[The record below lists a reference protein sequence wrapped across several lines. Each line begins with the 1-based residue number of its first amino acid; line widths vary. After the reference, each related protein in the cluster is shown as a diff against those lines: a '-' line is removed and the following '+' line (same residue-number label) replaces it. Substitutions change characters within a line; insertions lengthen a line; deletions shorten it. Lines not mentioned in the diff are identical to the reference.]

1 MCFLSLADLYLE
13 MIPLPVDGQ
22 DVQVDGHAVLE
33 CQHVQEHQQACL
45 AARLGLLLNNQHHKS
60 K

>member
-1 MCFLSLADLYLE
+1 MCFLSLANLYLE

-22 DVQVDGHAVLE
+22 DVQVDGRVD
-33 CQHVQEHQQACL
+33 CQHVQEQQQACL
-45 AARLGLLLNNQHHKS
+45 AARLGLLLNKQHHKS